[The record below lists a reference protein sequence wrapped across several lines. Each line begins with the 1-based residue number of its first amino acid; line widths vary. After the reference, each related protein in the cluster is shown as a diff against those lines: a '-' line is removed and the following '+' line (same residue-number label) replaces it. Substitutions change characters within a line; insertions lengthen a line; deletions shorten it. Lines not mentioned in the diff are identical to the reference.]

1 MLHTLESRNRQK
13 YKWYMS
19 PRKQSTK
26 KQLLWFLD
34 QEIPKGCWKNWVREK
49 WQRLH
54 FGWHFRRLDPR
65 GKRKPICLKPYLRL
79 KLHIFLCYTNTQ
91 NIIRIL
97 PLYFRWQISSSCRFI
112 RYNVSLWFRISVC
125 IVSYKDM
132 VVMVHYSNL
141 QVLWRYLDIT
151 SKTTLEILSY
161 LLKRSFSCLKKTQLF
176 QKKNILKFIKCRFHA
191 AGHR

>member
-1 MLHTLESRNRQK
+1 MNHRDQTT
-13 YKWYMS
+13 
-19 PRKQSTK
+19 KQWW
-26 KQLLWFLD
+26 QWFLKQGNSKD
-34 QEIPKGCWKNWVREK
+34 YWRNWVRGK

-151 SKTTLEILSY
+151 SKTTFEIIE
-161 LLKRSFSCLKKTQLF
+161 FF
-176 QKKNILKFIKCRFHA
+176 
-191 AGHR
+191 